1 MLKNKQHQQ
10 IECARIVQDA
20 IDGST
25 SAFETLYRQT
35 HRRLLMY
42 CWRIAKNESLAEELL
57 QESYIKAWQAL
68 PDFRMD
74 SQFYTWLRTIA
85 SRLMIDRLRLKSE
98 KVWLNQTELDFEQ
111 SGYTQSIGESIDL
124 ERQIAMLPD
133 GARSVLVMH
142 DIEGYSHREISK
154 MMDIAE
160 GTSKAQ
166 LTRARQLVRKQL
178 VACTSEKAGREDGR

>member
-1 MLKNKQHQQ
+1 MFKNKQNQQ
-10 IECARIVQDA
+10 TECARIVQEA

-25 SAFETLYRQT
+25 SAFEQLYRQT

-68 PDFRMD
+68 PEFRMD

-85 SRLMIDRLRLKSE
+85 SRLLIDRLRLKSE
-98 KVWLNQTELDFEQ
+98 KVWLNQADLDFEQ

-124 ERQIAMLPD
+124 ERQIGMLPD
-133 GARSVLVMH
+133 GARSVFVMH

-154 MMDIAE
+154 MMNIAE

-178 VACTSEKAGREDGR
+178 VASTGEKEG